1 MIVTPTNSF
10 LDLLCPTLASPRAEL
25 HGDEIVYSSEQLGQP
40 FAQSRRGTESVLE
53 AFVSTEQDAESILR
67 FTRRFGPL
75 RRPLRG
81 AKEFRQPLEAW
92 RNYQNWFRQVW
103 RSRAGNAPQ
112 LIKFRAKSE
121 NVPEERYFSITDAQ
135 SWPLEKGEHLLISRE
150 GRVGL
155 LTENLERF
163 LRFQLLSL
171 PLGRARICR
180 RPDCATP
187 YFIAKHQRQ
196 NFCSDL
202 CAQWGQRQWKKNWW
216 AEHGE
221 AWRKQR
227 TKQPKGSKRGSSR
240 TR

>member
-1 MIVTPTNSF
+1 MIVTPTNSL
-10 LDLLCPTLASPRAEL
+10 LDLLCPTLAVPHSEL
-25 HGDEIVYSSEQLGQP
+25 RGDEIVCSWEQLGKSSGP
-40 FAQSRRGTESVLE
+40 SRRSMECVLE
-53 AFVSTEQDAESILR
+53 EFVNSRQDAKSILR

-81 AKEFRQPLEAW
+81 AKELRQPLQEW
-92 RNYQNWFRQVW
+92 RTYQNWFRQAW
-103 RSRAGNAPQ
+103 RSRAGNAPE
-112 LIKFRAKSE
+112 LLRFRAQSE
-121 NVPEERYFSITDAQ
+121 NVPEKKFFNTTDAQ

-150 GRVGL
+150 KRVGL

-163 LRFQLLSL
+163 LRFQFLSL
-171 PLGRARICR
+171 PLGRSRICR
-180 RPDCATP
+180 RPDCGTP
-187 YFIAKHQRQ
+187 FFIAKYQRQ

-227 TKQPKGSKRGSSR
+227 TKQPKGSKRGSR
-240 TR
+240 KTR